1 MSALVRK
8 SGLVFLLLLLCGLM
22 LFLSCKNTLFSNQEF
37 LIKHRLKCQSIVWHY
52 SGYLAEPNDY
62 MPPFTPINPILVLNK
77 GNVGYTY
84 KMYATYIDYNE
95 SESVLTVFDYNQK
108 EYQFKLSSEYQ
119 YYVDIT
125 NIYNNEPIKSKKLL
139 SELKL
144 DDRLEIMWLDVR
156 DLREINLGL
165 KSQSRLDIGFNNAS
179 SIIKIT
185 SDYTNR

>member
-1 MSALVRK
+1 MVAEIRRYALA
-8 SGLVFLLLLLCGLM
+8 LFILLIFGSTLILT
-22 LFLSCKNTLFSNQEF
+22 CKNTLFSDQEL
-37 LIKHRLKCQSIVWHY
+37 LIKLRLKCQSLVWHY

-62 MPPFTPINPILVLNK
+62 MPPFVPINSILVLNK
-77 GNVGYTY
+77 GNAGYTY
-84 KMYATYIDYNE
+84 KMYATYIDYDE

-156 DLREINLGL
+156 DLRGINLGL
-165 KSQSRLDIGFNNAS
+165 KTQSRLDIGFNNNS

-185 SDYTNR
+185 SDYTN